1 MMLREQLWSVSPGT
15 LSRSVCGCS
24 GCGGGHGFPGITRS
38 RERALLLNYC
48 SSGQPEPRQ
57 KNGSTFL
64 HKVAGSSL
72 THLSREQGQQGR
84 ERIGIADGSGT
95 LCVGTNIV
103 KPLFALKDLF
113 SVCICIS
120 FLPAHFQALFYL
132 YPHLLG
138 SRKLLYLD
146 LSIMIFSIWVDLCN
160 FPSAGNSSCNS
171 QNFCVMAF
179 CCKER
184 SKGLLQTV
192 AKHSLQ

>member
-84 ERIGIADGSGT
+84 ERIDIADVSGT

-113 SVCICIS
+113 SCLHLYFIS
-120 FLPAHFQALFYL
+120 ACSFSGTVLFISTSFGKQKIA
-132 YPHLLG
+132 LLG
-138 SRKLLYLD
+138 PFNHD
-146 LSIMIFSIWVDLCN
+146 LFHM
-160 FPSAGNSSCNS
+160 G
-171 QNFCVMAF
+171 
-179 CCKER
+179 
-184 SKGLLQTV
+184 
-192 AKHSLQ
+192 